1 VGITSLVRYDPRA
14 SEFHRGKPLISFYLH
29 WYITS
34 VAGCIVSAMVI
45 HYKRNNSLGIGMP
58 MYNKGCDCLEIA
70 LLFVFEVRY
79 PLPTSL
85 QLGHARVLSSLALRL
100 FHTPLSSFQ
109 TQIAKQSSDA
119 DPISYYSL
127 LAGLYVRSRHLEHV
141 AKEADTCVPSYFKNQ
156 NPLKSWSSRTP
167 M

>member
-1 VGITSLVRYDPRA
+1 
-14 SEFHRGKPLISFYLH
+14 
-29 WYITS
+29 
-34 VAGCIVSAMVI
+34 MVI

-127 LAGLYVRSRHLEHV
+127 LAGLWSVADIPSITPRVRIPAFPLS
-141 AKEADTCVPSYFKNQ
+141 F
-156 NPLKSWSSRTP
+156 PLKSAGVQKLLWKY
-167 M
+167 

>member
-1 VGITSLVRYDPRA
+1 
-14 SEFHRGKPLISFYLH
+14 
-29 WYITS
+29 
-34 VAGCIVSAMVI
+34 M
-45 HYKRNNSLGIGMP
+45 
-58 MYNKGCDCLEIA
+58 LEIA

-109 TQIAKQSSDA
+109 TQIAKQSSYV
-119 DPISYYSL
+119 DPISSYSL

-156 NPLKSWSSRTP
+156 NPLKSWSFKNSYVNNRRSRRLYTYTCSPGLWLITP
-167 M
+167 PNADRNWLSANPRPTLWITHYYSHSSP